1 MDGLLNP
8 FLANV
13 LILYPM
19 KTSEILQ
26 AFDAFGEGYKI
37 RILGR
42 NCLTTKIKIEA
53 KNHQFMKD

>member
-26 AFDAFGEGYKI
+26 AFDAFGRYKI

-42 NCLTTKIKIEA
+42 NGLTTKIKIEA
-53 KNHQFMKD
+53 KNH

>member
-13 LILYPM
+13 LILYSM
-19 KTSEILQ
+19 KTLEILQ
-26 AFDAFGEGYKI
+26 TFDAFGRYKI

-42 NCLTTKIKIEA
+42 NGLTTKIKIEA